1 MKKRAAFTNAKWLT
15 VVFILCALAGSAQE
29 SEAALS
35 SLDSALSAAEENFT
49 PQDVY
54 YIGRATAAN
63 ILQRYRLYTGRP
75 ALTAYLNLIC
85 GALAINSPAPDWYNG
100 YHVAL
105 LDSPSLNAFSTTA
118 GHIFITL
125 GLARAAVSEDM
136 LAAIIAHELA
146 HIQLQHG
153 IENIKHTRLVQD
165 LESLS
170 NAAAR
175 LAVREASGASVGER
189 NLFFQESI
197 AGTVN
202 ALFQN
207 GYSQIQELDA
217 DSLALSLLAAAGY
230 DPGSLLEL
238 FRFIQR
244 GQGTQAG
251 GFSST
256 HPLPLQRIAA
266 VEKDLAG
273 YHVPDTRSFRKNR
286 FARAMNSGR

>member
-1 MKKRAAFTNAKWLT
+1 MKKRGAFTGARQLAA
-15 VVFILCALAGSAQE
+15 VCILCALTGSAVPQE
-29 SEAALS
+29 SEDALS
-35 SLDSALSAAEENFT
+35 SLESALNAAEEDFS
-49 PQDVY
+49 PRDAY
-54 YIGRATAAN
+54 FLGRATAAN
-63 ILQRYRLYTGRP
+63 ILERYRIYTGSP

-100 YHVAL
+100 YHVEV
-105 LDSPSLNAFSTTA
+105 LDSPALNAFSTTA

-153 IENIKHTRLVQD
+153 IKNIKHVRLVQD
-165 LESLS
+165 LQNLS
-170 NAAAR
+170 SSAAR
-175 LAVREASGASVGER
+175 LASREASIEER
-189 NLFFQESI
+189 NLLFQESI
-197 AGTVN
+197 TGMIN
-202 ALFQN
+202 ALMKN

-217 DSLALSLLAAAGY
+217 DSWALSLLSAAGY

-238 FRFIQR
+238 FRFLER
-244 GQGTQAG
+244 SQGNQAG
-251 GFSST
+251 GFIST

-266 VEKDLAG
+266 VEKDLAN

-286 FARAMNSGR
+286 FARAMNRGR